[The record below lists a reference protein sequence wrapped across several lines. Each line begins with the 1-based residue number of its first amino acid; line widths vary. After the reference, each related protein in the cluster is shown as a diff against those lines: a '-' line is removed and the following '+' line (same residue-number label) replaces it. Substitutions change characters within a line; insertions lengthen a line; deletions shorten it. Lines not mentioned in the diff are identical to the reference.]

1 LYIVNFINNV
11 ILDNFFN
18 LNICI
23 LNCVQI
29 FFIYL
34 LYSSEHPP
42 KFGAFEKI
50 NYIVEYRHM
59 AYNTTSFKNKL
70 KAVEEWLSKE
80 YGSVHTG
87 RATPMILDSI
97 NVESYGS
104 YMPIKNV
111 ASVSIEDPKTLRIA
125 PWDKN
130 QIKAIESAISAA
142 NLGLSVVSDSDGV
155 RAIFPMLTTENR
167 SKLVK
172 ILKEKL
178 EDARISVRKE
188 RQAEID
194 TTSELPED
202 DAKRAKDDIQKCVD
216 EANQNLEAIFAKKET
231 DLMNN

>member
-1 LYIVNFINNV
+1 
-11 ILDNFFN
+11 
-18 LNICI
+18 
-23 LNCVQI
+23 
-29 FFIYL
+29 
-34 LYSSEHPP
+34 
-42 KFGAFEKI
+42 
-50 NYIVEYRHM
+50 M
-59 AYNTTSFKNKL
+59 AYNTTNFKTQL

-172 ILKEKL
+172 ILKERL

-194 TTSELPED
+194 KTSDLPED
-202 DAKRAKDDIQKCVD
+202 DMKRAKDDIQKCVD

>member
-1 LYIVNFINNV
+1 
-11 ILDNFFN
+11 
-18 LNICI
+18 
-23 LNCVQI
+23 
-29 FFIYL
+29 
-34 LYSSEHPP
+34 
-42 KFGAFEKI
+42 
-50 NYIVEYRHM
+50 M
-59 AYNTTSFKNKL
+59 AYNTTSFKIEL
-70 KAVEEWLSKE
+70 KGVEEWLSKE

-97 NVESYGS
+97 SVESYGT
-104 YMPIKNV
+104 YMLIKNI
-111 ASVSIEDPKTLRIA
+111 ASVSIEDSKTLRIA

-167 SKLVK
+167 TKLVK

-178 EDARISVRKE
+178 EDARISVRQE

-194 TTSELPED
+194 KLDVITDED
-202 DAKRAKDDIQKCVD
+202 DAKRAKEDIQKCVD